1 MTDQPSDKTATGVEI
16 SVGHLSY
23 SIYLTQ
29 TGKWKRIL
37 NDVSLQLK
45 PNTLTALMGPSGS
58 GKRFVL
64 FRFQFVLH
72 CANIFGCIC

>member
-1 MTDQPSDKTATGVEI
+1 MEIANPENNQDMAPKGIDI

-23 SIYLTQ
+23 SVYLTQ

-37 NDVSLQLK
+37 NDVSLELK

-58 GKRFVL
+58 GKR
-64 FRFQFVLH
+64 
-72 CANIFGCIC
+72 